1 MGKLIIELTDKCNMN
16 CQYCYEKGRNL
27 VRAERK
33 RGDKVSFL
41 NELSQ
46 RGDISEVVLTG
57 GEPLLSDN
65 FIDVLHIFSE
75 KTITILTNGLKKIE
89 DKDILSKLNLVVS
102 LDGEYDVMNIHRGV
116 DREQY
121 NIILKNIEWYIKN
134 AKSTTINTV
143 ITPFNISE
151 EKYYPYMLF
160 GNSCI
165 YKFSVPSLIFTPCE
179 LSLPLTQYHFYKKTI
194 DSYIEKSSY
203 QMKCFVD
210 VINRRY
216 VRDNAEVVAKEIGK
230 IEYNLMQNI
239 FYFFNRTFLTYDD
252 ALEGKKDVEKSIK
265 KIICDFLTEKDC
277 PKWINPYNYC
287 EKIFYEK
294 GR

>member
-102 LDGEYDVMNIHRGV
+102 LDGEYDVMNIHM
-116 DREQY
+116 
-121 NIILKNIEWYIKN
+121 
-134 AKSTTINTV
+134 IN
-143 ITPFNISE
+143 
-151 EKYYPYMLF
+151 
-160 GNSCI
+160 
-165 YKFSVPSLIFTPCE
+165 
-179 LSLPLTQYHFYKKTI
+179 
-194 DSYIEKSSY
+194 SY
-203 QMKCFVD
+203 
-210 VINRRY
+210 
-216 VRDNAEVVAKEIGK
+216 
-230 IEYNLMQNI
+230 
-239 FYFFNRTFLTYDD
+239 
-252 ALEGKKDVEKSIK
+252 
-265 KIICDFLTEKDC
+265 
-277 PKWINPYNYC
+277 
-287 EKIFYEK
+287 
-294 GR
+294 